1 MKEREAGGWGKA
13 VLTPV
18 QARSQPLART
28 PKGSGGPPPPPQCAC
43 CHHDSSVG
51 TRCASSQFPER
62 SAGAARLVF
71 HESGSKER
79 PSAWKR
85 RARAKTVDALREK
98 RAHALFQR
106 GLLSQFTERPRP
118 RTLSVRALLS
128 QFTKGPRPRRL
139 PPRWPGGLACRLPGM
154 PSLTPKSEASERAVR
169 SKRGERS
176 ASLWGACPVEWRVG
190 LAISLTVRVTFSRS
204 A

>member
-1 MKEREAGGWGKA
+1 MGE
-13 VLTPV
+13 
-18 QARSQPLART
+18 
-28 PKGSGGPPPPPQCAC
+28 GGPRPRPGQVTAARPHTEGLGWTGPAPPPHCAC
-43 CHHDSSVG
+43 RHHDSSVG
-51 TRCASSQFPER
+51 TRRAASQFPER

-85 RARAKTVDALREK
+85 RARAKTVDALCEK

-118 RTLSVRALLS
+118 R
-128 QFTKGPRPRRL
+128 RL
-139 PPRWPGGLACRLPGM
+139 PPRWPGELACRLPGM

-190 LAISLTVRVTFSRS
+190 LAVSLTVRVTFSRS